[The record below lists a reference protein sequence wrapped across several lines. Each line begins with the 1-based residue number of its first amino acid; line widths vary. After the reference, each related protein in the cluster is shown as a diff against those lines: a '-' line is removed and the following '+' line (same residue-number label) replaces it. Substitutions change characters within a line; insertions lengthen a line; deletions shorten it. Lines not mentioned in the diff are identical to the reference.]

1 MFRILFGLES
11 LLELVVI
18 DEIAT
23 ILDHKVAHF
32 DIGFGFKTPAFSAG
46 IEDVERR
53 IRFLL
58 EPLIDTLGAA
68 IFWTAFNQQDP
79 N

>member
-11 LLELVVI
+11 LLELVVV
-18 DEIAT
+18 DEIAA
-23 ILDHKVAHF
+23 ILDHKIAHF

-46 IEDVERR
+46 IENVERR
-53 IRFLL
+53 VRFLL
-58 EPLIDTLGAA
+58 EPLIDALGAA
-68 IFWTAFNQQDP
+68 SFWTALNQQDP